1 MVKLSCTVFSEMRC
15 AALRLPWFG
24 RRCGGVVDRV
34 TPGGCKGDISWS
46 QDRYQP
52 ERNSILAAGSDPK
65 RRVCEIP
72 LSARS
77 PRNLGQLPTADKAQH
92 AASRVRL
99 RAHSVATF
107 CVATECR
114 TARPA
119 GDTTCRRSCRRGPLR
134 HRRRAGRHTSIA

>member
-1 MVKLSCTVFSEMRC
+1 MLIFYLSSAVFSEMRC
-15 AALRLPWFG
+15 AALRLPWLG
-24 RRCGGVVDRV
+24 RRCGGEVDRV

-52 ERNSILAAGSDPK
+52 ARNSILAAGSDPK

-99 RAHSVATF
+99 HAHSVATF

-119 GDTTCRRSCRRGPLR
+119 GNTTCRRGQRR
-134 HRRRAGRHTSIA
+134 HRRRAGRQTSIA